1 MFFFLNFLFRL
12 CIIFYWQICSN
23 RYRDI
28 WTIPS
33 MWTTWVSSNLSWYQ
47 KNRPRGYVYHFTIY
61 VFNYKQKWIIKNEIS
76 ILISLYI
83 PVWIV
88 VAGICAIGTVLALSA
103 FVLFSILHV
112 SMQLQRREIWI
123 SFKRNIFM
131 KLIMSAIAGTY

>member
-1 MFFFLNFLFRL
+1 MFSKFSFQIFFRL
-12 CIIFYWQICSN
+12 FIISIWQICSN

-28 WTIPS
+28 WTVPS
-33 MWTTWVSSNLSWYQ
+33 MWTTWLSSNLSWYQ
-47 KNRPRGYVYHFTIY
+47 KNRPRGYVYLQF
-61 VFNYKQKWIIKNEIS
+61 
-76 ILISLYI
+76 ILIPRKTISKYWFLYI

-131 KLIMSAIAGTY
+131 KLIMSAIAGTH